1 MLANFQLIGRL
12 GRDAEIRYTANGKPV
27 ASARVACT
35 HRYKGDEETSW
46 FSVQIYGTEN
56 SLSLLRKGA
65 LLYLSGRMSYTKK
78 DDRYYLNLYATEFK
92 LLSPAKDKG
101 ADPDADVPG
110 KAVEGVAITDD
121 DIPF

>member
-1 MLANFQLIGRL
+1 MLANFHLIGRL

-27 ASARVACT
+27 ASASVACT
-35 HRYKGDEETSW
+35 HRYRGDEETSW
-46 FSVQIYGTEN
+46 FNVQIYGTEN
-56 SLSLLRKGA
+56 SLSLLRKGT

-92 LLSPAKDKG
+92 LLSPSKDKG

-110 KAVEGVAITDD
+110 KAVEAVAITDD

>member
-12 GRDAEIRYTANGKPV
+12 GVDPEIRYTANGKPV
-27 ASARVACT
+27 ALARVACT

-56 SLSLLRKGA
+56 SLSLLRKGT

-92 LLSPAKDKG
+92 MLSPSKDKG
-101 ADPDADVPG
+101 ADPAADIPS
-110 KAVEGVAITDD
+110 KASEGVAITDD